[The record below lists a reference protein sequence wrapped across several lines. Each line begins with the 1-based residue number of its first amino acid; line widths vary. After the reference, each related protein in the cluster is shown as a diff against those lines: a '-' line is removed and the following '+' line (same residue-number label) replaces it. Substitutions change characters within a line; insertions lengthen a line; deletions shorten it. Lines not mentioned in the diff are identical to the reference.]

1 MRRKLKYAPEYLRS
15 AKKIAKKHP
24 QLREPY
30 TELLNKLSE
39 NPFDPSLHTHSLTGE
54 LKGKYACSLTYELRV
69 VFMLYDDIVHLLDIG
84 SHDEV
89 Y

>member
-1 MRRKLKYAPEYLRS
+1 MTIKPDKVFLKRANKLL
-15 AKKIAKKHP
+15 KKQP
-24 QLREPY
+24 LLRESY
-30 TELLNKLSE
+30 MNLYAKLSSD
-39 NPFDPSLHTHSLTGE
+39 PFDPSLHTHALTGE

-69 VFMLYDDIVHLLDIG
+69 IFRLYDDIVHLLDIG

>member
-1 MRRKLKYAPEYLRS
+1 MRIVNPDKTFLRR
-15 AKKIAKKHP
+15 AKKVLQKNPALKKAY
-24 QLREPY
+24 E
-30 TELLNKLSE
+30 ELYIKLA
-39 NPFDPSLHTHSLTGE
+39 NAPFDPTLHTHALTGE

-69 VFMLYDDIVHLLDIG
+69 VFKLHNDIVHLLDIG